1 MTFCTCP
8 PTLSYFRLSLVSGSA
23 GDKRKM
29 RQPGPWERGAR
40 ALFSNSGRESFCE
53 FLRASAEEFP
63 TWFVDVRIYPTTAV
77 QRVNGLFIFLKLY
90 LFCFFPSWN
99 MGDQP
104 KVLRRRKKKEVSE
117 FSFLC
122 CIFLAGY
129 FPLEPTF
136 TALGYLGSCRL
147 M

>member
-1 MTFCTCP
+1 
-8 PTLSYFRLSLVSGSA
+8 
-23 GDKRKM
+23 
-29 RQPGPWERGAR
+29 
-40 ALFSNSGRESFCE
+40 
-53 FLRASAEEFP
+53 
-63 TWFVDVRIYPTTAV
+63 
-77 QRVNGLFIFLKLY
+77 
-90 LFCFFPSWN
+90 

-136 TALGYLGSCRL
+136 TALGYLGSSLSTDVKMNVRL
-147 M
+147 LFFVRMLEFFSIYRILT